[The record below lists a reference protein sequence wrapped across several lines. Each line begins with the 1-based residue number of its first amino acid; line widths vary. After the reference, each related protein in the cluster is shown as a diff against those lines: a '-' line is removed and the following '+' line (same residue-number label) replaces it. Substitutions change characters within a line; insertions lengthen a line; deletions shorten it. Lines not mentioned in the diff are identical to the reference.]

1 DFLKRQVEGELAHLL
16 HEAASVVIGASIR
29 AKVVVDCQAH
39 WRCPCEQVCFQ
50 AVRPALWVQ
59 CFELDRPPMA
69 GRFRSPTPDRIAWT
83 PGQTKAVLRTKHPS
97 LSILA
102 FNVDNMD
109 AIQKR
114 DRSSPL
120 TLG

>member
-1 DFLKRQVEGELAHLL
+1 
-16 HEAASVVIGASIR
+16 
-29 AKVVVDCQAH
+29 
-39 WRCPCEQVCFQ
+39 
-50 AVRPALWVQ
+50 
-59 CFELDRPPMA
+59 MA

-114 DRSSPL
+114 DRSLPL
-120 TLG
+120 TLGRPVDVIKRVHEKSPRP